1 MKRPRPAGTERKDRA
16 VIYQMSEAEWVDLL
30 CENSLEN
37 ISASTS
43 DREDLQAVQD
53 SGSLRR

>member
-43 DREDLQAVQD
+43 DREDL
-53 SGSLRR
+53 